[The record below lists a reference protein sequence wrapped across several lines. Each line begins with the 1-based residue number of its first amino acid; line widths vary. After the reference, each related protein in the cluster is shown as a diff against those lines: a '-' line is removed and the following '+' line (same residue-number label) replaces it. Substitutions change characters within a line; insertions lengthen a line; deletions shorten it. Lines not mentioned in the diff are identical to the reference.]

1 MTLSEIK
8 ERMKG
13 WSRSHE
19 VYGDKLT
26 QIDKDMGWLL
36 LMIEKMKNELE
47 FYANDDFYEAHGQG
61 RDIQVDNG
69 LPGFS

>member
-36 LMIEKMKNELE
+36 
-47 FYANDDFYEAHGQG
+47 F
-61 RDIQVDNG
+61 DNG
-69 LPGFS
+69 RPGFS